1 MQFRRAILMSLA
13 LAACGPAAAQ
23 IYRCGL
29 PGGSVS
35 YQELPCD
42 ATAAQVSVVAIPSSY
57 PDHTEARDRLAAREA
72 ASDARRMKRLEI
84 EAMERI
90 ARDERAA
97 REAALEAERER
108 NRIREAEG
116 GYPLYF
122 VGRPPPFKWRDT
134 RGASGTPR
142 SRPRT

>member
-1 MQFRRAILMSLA
+1 MHYRRAILVSL
-13 LAACGPAAAQ
+13 LVAACGPAAAQ

-29 PGGSVS
+29 PGSSIS

-42 ATAAQVSVVAIPSSY
+42 LAAQGSVVAIPTSF
-57 PDHTEARDRLAAREA
+57 PDHTEPRDRLAAREA
-72 ASDARRMKRLEI
+72 AADTRRMKRLEI

-97 REAALEAERER
+97 REAVLEAERER
-108 NRIREAEG
+108 TRAREAEG
-116 GYPLYF
+116 GYPVYLA
-122 VGRPPPFKWRDT
+122 GRPLPLRWRDT

-142 SRPRT
+142 SRPRL